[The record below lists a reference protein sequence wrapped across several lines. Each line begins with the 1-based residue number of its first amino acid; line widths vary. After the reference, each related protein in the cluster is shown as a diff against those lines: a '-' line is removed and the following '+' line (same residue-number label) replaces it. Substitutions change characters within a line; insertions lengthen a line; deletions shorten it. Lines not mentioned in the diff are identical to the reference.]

1 MIRQAVPSDLRA
13 IMRIERECFGPEQ
26 FSRETVLALM
36 VREDSFTLIAEGED
50 GEVVGAAMCMFSP
63 ESGEGKI
70 ASIAVLEEHRCG
82 GVGKALLRACE
93 DSFRSLGLSLFTLEV
108 GVDNESAVNLYTSN
122 GYLIDGVI
130 KGFYSRGRDAY
141 VMSKSAAK

>member
-13 IMRIERECFGPEQ
+13 IMRIERECFGPER
-26 FSRETVLALM
+26 FSRETVLALI
-36 VREDSFTLIAEGED
+36 VREDSFTLIAED
-50 GEVVGAAMCMFSP
+50 DDDDLVGAAMCMFSS
-63 ESGEGKI
+63 EIGEGKI
-70 ASIAVLEEHRCG
+70 ASIAVLEEHRRRG
-82 GVGKALLRACE
+82 IGKALLKACE

-108 GVDNESAVNLYTSN
+108 GVDNEAAVNLYTSN

-141 VMSKSAAK
+141 AMSKGAAR